1 MITYINGVDWM
12 ACQKDK
18 NRQISIFFIEINSA
32 IHQIQLNSAIHQI
45 LFTRFT
51 RYSQKLPFMTMTT
64 PSVISMG
71 FIHMYF

>member
-32 IHQIQLNSAIHQI
+32 IHQIHQ
-45 LFTRFT
+45 LFTKITFYDYD
-51 RYSQKLPFMTMTT
+51 YS
-64 PSVISMG
+64 IRNIHG
-71 FIHMYF
+71 FYTHVFLSKIFQA